1 MDKKIYFNRELSW
14 LSFNYRVLQEA
25 KDPSV
30 PLYERIKFLAIF
42 SSNLD
47 EFFRVRVASLRSL
60 FNLKRR
66 TRAKLKFEPA
76 ELLKIIH
83 STVDKQQRE
92 FGEIIR
98 KEITPQL
105 NSHNIFL
112 IDDTS
117 ASDAQKI
124 FAQEYFNENVL
135 PHIQPVIIVN
145 KKVTLFLNNRSI
157 YLAVRLLPVSKKKT
171 AEKNQAGTKRFK
183 YAMLE
188 IPSEKLPRFIRFP
201 SDDDKYYVM
210 FLDDLIRIN
219 LQSIFPGYSVC
230 DSYSVKLTRDAELYI
245 DDEFTGNLLQK
256 IKKSLSKRKT
266 GAPSRFLY
274 DEKMPKEFLKV
285 LRQTIG
291 LKKEDLIPGGRYHN
305 YHDFFSFPNPGLKEL
320 EYPEMLPLKCPELE
334 TGESIF
340 QIITQRDVLVHYPYH
355 SFEYV
360 IKFLE
365 EAAADD
371 QTESIKITLY
381 RTGTKSRI
389 IKALCSAAA
398 SGKKVTA
405 FVEVKA
411 RFDEELNFVNAE
423 ELEHAGVKVL
433 YSFPG
438 LKVHSKICLISRI
451 EDGNKKY
458 YAYLSTGNFNEKTA
472 KIYSDIGIFTSN
484 ISIIDELRLIYN
496 FLSKKIDKVKFK
508 NILTAPFNLRSGLN
522 SLIDN
527 EILAAREGKKA
538 SIVLKLNSLE
548 DKKIIKKLYEAS
560 EAGVKISIIVRG
572 ICCLI
577 PGVKGLSSNIKVKS
591 IVDRFLEHA
600 RIFIFHNG
608 GGEKK
613 FLFFSDWMTRN
624 LDRRIELCF
633 PVIDTEIKN
642 ILKDIVSLQLNDNVK
657 ARIINKTQS
666 NPYVRSKKKKAMRS
680 QYDIYDYFL
689 KRVSG
694 NKNQNVS
701 NTFDK

>member
-1 MDKKIYFNRELSW
+1 MDKKLYFNRELSW

-25 KDPSV
+25 NDPSV

-60 FNLKRR
+60 FNLKWK

-76 ELLKIIH
+76 ELLKRIH
-83 STVDKQQRE
+83 STVNKQQRE

-98 KEITPQL
+98 KEIIPQL
-105 NSHNIFL
+105 NLHNVFL

-135 PHIQPVIIVN
+135 PHIQPVLIVN
-145 KKVTLFLNNRSI
+145 KKFTLFLNNRSI
-157 YLAVRLLPVSKKKT
+157 YLAVRLLPVSKKKVLD
-171 AEKNQAGTKRFK
+171 KNQTGTKRFK

-201 SDDDKYYVM
+201 SDDDNYFVM

-219 LQSIFPGYSVC
+219 LQLIFPGYSVSE
-230 DSYSVKLTRDAELYI
+230 SYSVKLTRDAELYI

-274 DEKMPKEFLKV
+274 DEKMPKEFLTI
-285 LRQTIG
+285 LRQTLG

-305 YHDFFSFPNPGLKEL
+305 YHDFFSFPNPGIKEL

-340 QIITQRDVLVHYPYH
+340 QIITQRDVLIHYPYH

-472 KIYSDIGIFTSN
+472 KIYSDIGLFTSN
-484 ISIIDELRLIYN
+484 NSIIDELRLIFN
-496 FLSKKIDKVKFK
+496 FLSKKTYKVKFK
-508 NILTAPFNLRSGLN
+508 NTFTAPFNLRSGLS

-538 SIVLKLNSLE
+538 SIILKLNSLE
-548 DKKIIKKLYEAS
+548 DRKIIKKLYEAS
-560 EAGVKISIIVRG
+560 TFFPRLHLEKN
-572 ICCLI
+572 L
-577 PGVKGLSSNIKVKS
+577 KEKS
-591 IVDRFLEHA
+591 QITNYKSQ
-600 RIFIFHNG
+600 I
-608 GGEKK
+608 
-613 FLFFSDWMTRN
+613 
-624 LDRRIELCF
+624 
-633 PVIDTEIKN
+633 
-642 ILKDIVSLQLNDNVK
+642 
-657 ARIINKTQS
+657 IINDQIFK
-666 NPYVRSKKKKAMRS
+666 
-680 QYDIYDYFL
+680 F
-689 KRVSG
+689 
-694 NKNQNVS
+694 
-701 NTFDK
+701 